1 MRRGLMAWDEQE
13 LPRAALETRVALLR
27 EAVQAI
33 GCDGFVAYTNIA
45 KGAAVAWL
53 SGFQPYWNEGL
64 FYVPATG
71 TPLFATALSKRVAE
85 WIGSVM
91 PIGQV
96 QTTPK
101 PALLIAQH
109 IAQNAGQNKT
119 KRIAILELDD
129 FPAGHA
135 KTFLENIPG
144 VELVDGTAAF
154 AKARAHV
161 DTAERGLLA
170 HADRLAETGLAAID
184 AKAANA
190 QQALAPCD
198 EHARLGGAE
207 ECFATVAPDLQ
218 TSARFQRTDT
228 AGALGQTF
236 AVRSSLAYKATWVR
250 RTRSFTRDAN
260 LVPRFAAADG
270 LLASFQ
276 PPTEG
281 SLAKAIAGHFTGP
294 DLRVESWLAEQPAG
308 SSPLSG
314 VAASAGSEENWQRQ
328 APFVLNIELSLNG
341 ARWLGARLVG

>member
-1 MRRGLMAWDEQE
+1 MRRGLMAWDEKE
-13 LPRAALETRVALLR
+13 LPRAVLEVRVALLR
-27 EAVQAI
+27 QAMQAI
-33 GCDGFVAYTNIA
+33 GCEGFVAYTNIA

-64 FYVPATG
+64 FYVPASG

-109 IAQNAGQNKT
+109 IAQSGGR
-119 KRIAILELDD
+119 RIAILELDD

-135 KTFLENIPG
+135 KTFLETIPG
-144 VELVDGTAAF
+144 VELIDGTKAFSAA
-154 AKARAHV
+154 RTHV
-161 DTAERGLLA
+161 DDAERSLLA

-184 AKAANA
+184 PQAATA

-198 EHARLGGAE
+198 EYARLGGAE
-207 ECFATVAPDLQ
+207 ECFATIAPNLA
-218 TSARFQRTDT
+218 TSGRFQRTDT

-236 AVRSSLAYKATWVR
+236 AIRSSLAYKAAWVR
-250 RTRSFTRDAN
+250 RTYSITRDPMLA
-260 LVPRFAAADG
+260 PRFAAAEK
-270 LLASFQ
+270 LLATFR
-276 PPTEG
+276 PPAEG
-281 SLAKAIAGHFTGP
+281 PLAAAIAHHFTGP
-294 DLRVESWLAEQPAG
+294 DLRLESWCAEQPAG
-308 SSPLSG
+308 SSPLMPI
-314 VAASAGSEENWQRQ
+314 AGSAMSQEDWQRQ
-328 APFVLNIELSLNG
+328 APFVLNIELSLAG

>member
-13 LPRAALETRVALLR
+13 LPRAALETRLALLR

-109 IAQNAGQNKT
+109 IAQTGG

-161 DTAERGLLA
+161 DAAERGLLA
-170 HADRLAETGLAAID
+170 HADRLAEMGLAAID
-184 AKAANA
+184 AKASTA

-207 ECFATVAPDLQ
+207 ECFATVVPDLQ
-218 TSARFQRTDT
+218 TSGRFQRTDT
-228 AGALGQTF
+228 AGALGQNF
-236 AVRSSLAYKATWVR
+236 AVRSSLAYKASWVR
-250 RTRSFTRDAN
+250 RTRSFTRDAS
-260 LVPRFAAADG
+260 LAPRFAAADK

-276 PPTEG
+276 PPAEG
-281 SLAKAIAGHFTGP
+281 SLAQAIAGHFTGS

>member
-27 EAVQAI
+27 QAVQAI

-64 FYVPATG
+64 FYVPASG

-85 WIGSVM
+85 WISSVM
-91 PIGQV
+91 PIGEV

-101 PALLIAQH
+101 PALLIAQR
-109 IAQNAGQNKT
+109 IAESGG

-135 KTFLENIPG
+135 KTFLETIKG

-154 AKARAHV
+154 AAARAHV
-161 DTAERGLLA
+161 DAAERGLLA
-170 HADRLAETGLAAID
+170 HADHLAKAGLAAID
-184 AKAANA
+184 AKATTA

-207 ECFATVAPDLQ
+207 ECFATIAPDLRI
-218 TSARFQRTDT
+218 SGRFQRTDT
-228 AGALGQTF
+228 AGTLGQSF

-250 RTRSFTRDAN
+250 RARSFTHDAG
-260 LVPRFAAADG
+260 LAPRFAAAED
-270 LLASFQ
+270 LLATFRA
-276 PPTEG
+276 PEEG
-281 SLAKAIAGHFTGP
+281 TLSQAITNHFAGPELH
-294 DLRVESWLAEQPAG
+294 VESWLAEQPAG
-308 SSPLSG
+308 SSPLTG
-314 VAASAGSEENWQRQ
+314 VAGSFGIPESWQRQ
-328 APFVLNIELSLNG
+328 APFVLNVELSLAG
-341 ARWLGARLVG
+341 HRWLGARLVG